1 MANQDQIKFGP
12 ITGIISNISP
22 DVVYSDAGTYYAIEI
37 TLKAQKFTN
46 GIDDYILLPGIM
58 VEVYILTGE
67 RTVLSYI
74 TSPFHNSLGQALQER

>member
-1 MANQDQIKFGP
+1 M
-12 ITGIISNISP
+12 NIRVL
-22 DVVYSDAGTYYAIEI
+22 DNGVNLIHALCKIE
-37 TLKAQKFTN
+37 AN